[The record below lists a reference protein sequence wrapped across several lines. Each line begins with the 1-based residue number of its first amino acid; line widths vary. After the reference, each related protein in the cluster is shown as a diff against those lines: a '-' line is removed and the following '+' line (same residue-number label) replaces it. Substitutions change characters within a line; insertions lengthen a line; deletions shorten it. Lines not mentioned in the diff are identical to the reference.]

1 MRIIQTADLWYKSGN
16 SDKTYHLALGFSEEN
31 DGFSVLFAYGRRGS
45 KLIRGL
51 KTVGGVSES
60 YARNVYASVLDEKL
74 GKGYLSRP
82 GISGTVFVSD
92 DPAPKSDLDIKPEE
106 NPRTLSFWEIRPTLP
121 AYYNAGFLPD
131 IREDPLS

>member
-16 SDKTYHLALGFSEEN
+16 SDKTYHLALGEE
-31 DGFSVLFAYGRRGS
+31 DGGYSVLFAYGRRGK

-51 KTVGGVSES
+51 KTTGPISES
-60 YARNVYASVLDEKL
+60 YARNIYRDVFDEKL

-92 DPAPKSDLDIKPEE
+92 DPIPKSDLAIKPEE

-121 AYYNAGFLPD
+121 SYYDRGFLPD
-131 IREDPLS
+131 IREVLLS